1 MKPDVT
7 TTVVTHPETFDIG
20 LSPTGDAGS
29 AFHTQNDPSAPYQR
43 ENYIERKTAVDIRCS
58 CVDVVHGLL
67 SPDGSSYATLIVL
80 QFRFDPRKRARRI
93 SQVDIELQFS
103 GSEPGAADPEVY
115 AIAPNEHLSVS
126 RTSQTE
132 TTSTEGSLTLGAG
145 TVVSNF
151 VDASSTVKY
160 GHDISRELSY
170 AATIVG
176 SVDLRGRNYGKANCA
191 SWTLIENPATKAGVP
206 AAMRAAILLKR
217 KDEGNFQANVSIRAK
232 ADWKTQLEWLVGSTR
247 ADDPVL
253 FDPTLSPTSDKYE
266 DMELKMGDIDLK
278 GISEVVVE
286 SGKTMA

>member
-1 MKPDVT
+1 MYSDTKT
-7 TTVVTHPETFDIG
+7 NVVSDSASFDIG
-20 LSPTGDAGS
+20 LNPTGDAGS
-29 AFHTQNDPSAPYQR
+29 GLHTQNDPAAPYQR

-67 SPDGSSYATLIVL
+67 KPDGSSYATLIVL

-93 SQVDIELQFS
+93 SQVDIEIQFS

-126 RTSQTE
+126 RITQTE
-132 TTSTEGSLTLGAG
+132 TTSTESSLNLGAG
-145 TVVSNF
+145 SIVSGF
-151 VDASSTVKY
+151 VDVGGSVKF
-160 GHDISRELSY
+160 GHDISRETNY

-176 SVDLRGRNYGKANCA
+176 SIDLRGRNYGKANCA

-206 AAMRAAILLKR
+206 AGMRAVILLKR
-217 KDEGNFQANVSIRAK
+217 KDEAKFQANVSIRAK

-253 FDPTLSPTSDKYE
+253 FDPMMEPTSTKYD
-266 DMELKMGDIDLK
+266 DMELKMGDINLEA
-278 GISEVVVE
+278 ISEIVVE
-286 SGKTMA
+286 SGKSMT